1 MLQASEI
8 QQRFSAIQQVIGD
21 AEREVDANNASTSH
35 ELRVCIHKMAEA
47 ARAASDIMKGSEQS
61 SMVEC
66 IDRLEDMGDEA
77 KRISRSDE
85 TISAHLETAVTKV
98 HAELSKLKH
107 QLH

>member
-21 AEREVDANNASTSH
+21 AERAVDAASTSH
-35 ELRVCIHKMAEA
+35 ELRECIHKMADA
-47 ARAASDIMKGSEQS
+47 ARSAKDVMQGTEQAR
-61 SMVEC
+61 MVEF

-77 KRISRSDE
+77 KRISRSDDN
-85 TISAHLETAVTKV
+85 ISASLETAVTRV